1 MRRVRSWFAVAL
13 MSGLLGL
20 SGCGPAVRAPVGDRT
35 TAQRPG
41 QVAKHAEWHVVRRG
55 ESLYSIAWQYGQTYQ
70 RLARWNGIRPPY
82 TIYPGQKLRVRAP
95 QAPPA
100 TSVRRPPA
108 QPAAPAQQPARPA
121 APARPEALFWQWPV
135 EGPLLRR
142 FDPRGSGKKGIA
154 IGGKPGTPVRAAAPG
169 RVVYSG
175 GGLVGYGRLII
186 IKHDKNFLSAY
197 GHNRKL
203 LAREGDRVRGG
214 QVIARMGSSG
224 TDRTMLHF
232 EIRKD
237 GSPVDPLRLLPRR

>member
-1 MRRVRSWFAVAL
+1 MRRVRLSFAVAL
-13 MSGLLGL
+13 GAGLLVLG
-20 SGCGPAVRAPVGDRT
+20 GCGPAVRAPVGDRT
-35 TAQRPG
+35 VARPPAQATG
-41 QVAKHAEWHVVRRG
+41 SAEWHVVRRG
-55 ESLYSIAWQYGQTYQ
+55 ESLYSIAWRYGQSYQ
-70 RLARWNGIRPPY
+70 TLARWNGIRAPY

-95 QAPPA
+95 QAASPPA
-100 TSVRRPPA
+100 RRPPSRPQPPRS
-108 QPAAPAQQPARPA
+108 QPAPPPAK
-121 APARPEALFWQWPV
+121 LVWQWPV
-135 EGPLLRR
+135 EGPVLRR

-186 IKHDKNFLSAY
+186 IKHDKNYLSAY

-203 LAREGDRVRGG
+203 MAHEGDQVRGG
-214 QVIARMGSSG
+214 QVIAQMGSSG

-237 GSPVDPLRLLPRR
+237 GSPVDPLRLLPPR